1 MKRIFLIILTSVIL
15 VGCTE
20 EVDTSD
26 RYVFKDKTIMQYLE
40 GKDYYSEYVML
51 LGHVPVSEISKT
63 TLKQLLSARGHYTV
77 FAPTNDAVQAYLD
90 TLYNQGL
97 ITEPTWD
104 GFTSEEDKDSIFRV
118 IVFNSILDSG
128 DQQAF
133 DILDFPDHEHEFG
146 QANMNDRKLRVF
158 YGTEDPDSISI
169 NGTSLVNK
177 KNRGITLTNG
187 YIHQVESVIAP
198 SNDRMGEF
206 VALWA
211 RNPKSGYSV
220 MSKLIMACGLVDT
233 LNAFRDDTWEY
244 LYLTGGVQ
252 DLPKHTSVG
261 QIGTIPRHRYYGFTL
276 FAETDHFWEE
286 TLGKNV
292 EEIEVK
298 DVCDYL
304 KQSGLFD
311 HVDGTTF
318 GEDYSDQMNFLNQF
332 VTYHL
337 IPQRIGREKLVIH
350 YNELGYNYTQNSSPT
365 VPICDFYQTMGLPRL
380 IKTYESRESKGI
392 YLNRFPVLRNGVG
405 RFSKSQENL
414 NDYHESGDFYALS
427 GLATAPD
434 ENQGVKVLTYSE
446 TGTDN
451 SSVANGI
458 VYPIEHL
465 LCWSENVVNQMANQ
479 RIRIDAGCM
488 MPELM
493 NNDIRSHRA
502 YYSYGATNCRGIPT
516 NYRYIENIEIKDG
529 TLFYYLPGYLSSWH
543 NLQGDEY
550 NIIGRY
556 DFTMKLP
563 PVPRSGQYEIRF
575 GVATGSRVRSMAQV
589 YFGSDPDMMPAAGIP
604 MDLRLGGLEKRD
616 GSVTTDSG
624 VGWEADTD
632 DQEHND
638 EVAKRM
644 RAKGFMKAPNLW
656 TNSMGSSNSIR
667 TFHYMTRR
675 IVVSTYLTPYQN
687 YYIRFKSVLDLE
699 DREFYMDYFEYVAKE
714 VYDNPNVPED
724 IW

>member
-90 TLYNQGL
+90 TLCNQGL

-276 FAETDHFWEE
+276 FAETDYFWEE

>member
-1 MKRIFLIILTSVIL
+1 MKRFFFITLAMVLFIS
-15 VGCTE
+15 CTE
-20 EVDTSD
+20 EIDTSS
-26 RYVFKDKTIMQYLE
+26 RYVFIDKTITQYLE
-40 GKDYYSEYVML
+40 SKDYYSDYVKL
-51 LGHVPVSEISKT
+51 LSEVSVSDFSKT

-77 FAPTNDAVQAYLD
+77 FAPTNDAINIYLD
-90 TLYNQGL
+90 TLCAQGL
-97 ITEPTWD
+97 ITEPSWD
-104 GFTSEEDKDSIFRV
+104 GFTSQRDKDSISRV
-118 IVFNSILDSG
+118 IVFNSILDGG

-133 DILDFPDHEHEFG
+133 DVMDFPDHEHEFG

-169 NGTSLVNK
+169 NGTVLVNK

-187 YIHQVESVIAP
+187 YIHQVEAVIAP

-206 VALWA
+206 VVHWA
-211 RNPKSGYSV
+211 RTPKSGYSV
-220 MSKLIMACGLVDT
+220 MAKLVMACGLVDT

-244 LYLTGGVQ
+244 LYLTGGVK

-261 QIGTIPRHRYYGFTL
+261 QIGTIPQHRYYGFTL
-276 FAETDHFWEE
+276 FAETDHFWEK
-286 TLGKNV
+286 TLGKSAS
-292 EEIEVK
+292 EIGVD
-298 DVCDYL
+298 DVCEFL
-304 KQSGLFD
+304 RQSGLFN

-318 GEDYSDQMNFLNQF
+318 DDDYTRQMNYLNQF

-337 IPQRIGREKLVIH
+337 LPQRIGREKLVIH
-350 YNELGYNYTQNSSPT
+350 YNELGYNYSQNSSPT
-365 VPICDFYQTMGLPRL
+365 VPICDYYQTMGLPRL
-380 IKTYESRESKGI
+380 LKTYESRESKGI
-392 YLNRFPVLRNGVG
+392 YLNRFPILRNGVG
-405 RFSKSQENL
+405 RFSPSKENR
-414 NDYHESGDFYALS
+414 NDYHESGDFFQLS
-427 GLATAPD
+427 GTASAPD
-434 ENQGVKVLTYSE
+434 ENQGIKVLTYTE
-446 TGTDN
+446 AGTDN

-458 VYPIEHL
+458 VYPIDHL
-465 LCWSENVVNQMANQ
+465 LIWSENVVNQLANQ

-493 NNDIRSHRA
+493 NNDVRSHRA

-529 TLFYYLPGYLSSWH
+529 TLFYYLPCYLSSWH

-563 PVPRSGQYEIRF
+563 PVPRAGQYEIRF

-589 YFGSDPDMMPAAGIP
+589 YFGSDPNMMPAAGIP

-616 GSVTTDSG
+616 GSITTDSG
-624 VGWEADTD
+624 VGWEADTE

-656 TNSMGSSNSIR
+656 TNSMGSSTSIR

-675 IVVSTYLTPYQN
+675 IMVNAYMMPYQN

-714 VYDNPNVPED
+714 VYDNPYEPED

>member
-206 VALWA
+206 IALWA